1 MVLALFEILAFVLGN
16 VRMQRPAII
25 VMTKVPGFA
34 DVKTRLRP
42 LLSESQSAELAGCFL
57 TDTITNLA
65 SVFEHRIIA
74 FTPEDGRDAIET
86 LVVGGHIYI
95 PQRGGDLGQRL
106 DAAIADAF
114 EMGFGPVIVI
124 GTDSPT
130 LPPDYS
136 AQALD
141 HLQSHEDGV
150 AIGPTDDGGFYLI
163 GVSRLHKGMFDG
175 VAWSSDKTYE
185 QTVANIKNIG
195 DVDLL
200 VLPRWYD
207 VDEPADLVRLIA
219 EIDLDET
226 ARDRA
231 RTTSRWIIAN
241 HKTFVSAFRES

>member
-1 MVLALFEILAFVLGN
+1 
-16 VRMQRPAII
+16 MQQPVII

-42 LLSESQSAELAGCFL
+42 LLSEGQCVELARCFL

-65 SVFEHRIIA
+65 SIFDRRIIA
-74 FTPEDGRDAIET
+74 FTPDEGRVAIEAH
-86 LVVGGHIYI
+86 VAAGDICI
-95 PQRGGDLGQRL
+95 PQRGSDLGLRL
-106 DAAIADAF
+106 DAAIAEAF
-114 EMGFGPVIVI
+114 EMGFWPVIVI

-130 LPPDYS
+130 LPPKYL
-136 AQALD
+136 AQALN

-163 GVSRLHKGMFDG
+163 GVSRPREGMFDG
-175 VAWSSDKTYE
+175 VTWSSDKTCE
-185 QTVANIKNIG
+185 RTVANIKNIV

-207 VDEPADLVRLIA
+207 VDEPEDLARLIA
-219 EIDLDET
+219 EIDSDET

-231 RTTSRWIIAN
+231 RTTSHWITAN
-241 HKTFVSAFRES
+241 QKTFVSALRES

>member
-1 MVLALFEILAFVLGN
+1 MSVHK
-16 VRMQRPAII
+16 QQPAII

-42 LLSESQSAELAGCFL
+42 LLSEGQCVELAGCFL

-74 FTPEDGRDAIET
+74 FTPGDGCDATEA
-86 LVVGGHIYI
+86 LVDSGDICI

-114 EMGFGPVIVI
+114 EIGFGPVIVI

-130 LPPDYS
+130 LPREYV

-141 HLQSHEDGV
+141 HLQSRDDGV

-175 VAWSSDKTYE
+175 VTWSSDKTCE

-195 DVDLL
+195 DVVLL
-200 VLPRWYD
+200 VLSRWYD
-207 VDEPADLVRLIA
+207 VDEPADLVQMIA
-219 EIDLDET
+219 EIDSDET

-231 RTTSRWIIAN
+231 RTTSRWITAN
-241 HKTFVSAFRES
+241 QKTFVSAFRES

>member
-1 MVLALFEILAFVLGN
+1 
-16 VRMQRPAII
+16 
-25 VMTKVPGFA
+25 MTKVPGFA

-65 SVFEHRIIA
+65 SVFEHRVIA
-74 FTPEDGRDAIET
+74 FTPDDGRESIET
-86 LVVGGHIYI
+86 VVGGDIYI
-95 PQRGGDLGQRL
+95 PQGDGDLGQRL
-106 DAAIADAF
+106 DAAIAEAF
-114 EMGFGPVIVI
+114 EMGFGPVLVI

-130 LPPDYS
+130 LPHEYL
-136 AQALD
+136 AQASG

-163 GVSRLHKGMFDG
+163 GVSRPREGIYDG
-175 VAWSSDKTYE
+175 VTWSSDKTCE

-207 VDEPADLVRLIA
+207 VDEPKDLERLIA
-219 EIDLDET
+219 EIDSDEA

-231 RTTSRWIIAN
+231 PTTSRWLTAN
-241 HKTFVSAFRES
+241 QKTFVSELRIVKFFFFGMINSSLL

>member
-1 MVLALFEILAFVLGN
+1 
-16 VRMQRPAII
+16 MQQPVII

-42 LLSESQSAELAGCFL
+42 LLSESQCAELAGCFL

-74 FTPEDGRDAIET
+74 FTPDEGRDAIEA
-86 LVVGGHIYI
+86 LGDGDICI
-95 PQRGGDLGQRL
+95 AQRGGDLGQRL
-106 DAAIADAF
+106 DAAIEEAF

-130 LPPDYS
+130 LPPEYL

-141 HLQSHEDGV
+141 HLQSRGHGV

-163 GVSRLHKGMFDG
+163 GVSRQREGMFSNIT
-175 VAWSSDKTYE
+175 WSSSQVFE
-185 QTVANIKNIG
+185 QTEANIRDIG
-195 DVDLL
+195 NLDLL

-207 VDEPADLVRLIA
+207 VDEPEDLARLIA
-219 EIDLDET
+219 EIDSDTT
-226 ARDRA
+226 ARDLV
-231 RTTSRWIIAN
+231 RTTSRWITKN
-241 HKTFVSAFRES
+241 QKTFVWDPRES

>member
-1 MVLALFEILAFVLGN
+1 
-16 VRMQRPAII
+16 MQQPAII

-42 LLSESQSAELAGCFL
+42 LLSEGQCVELARCFL

-65 SVFEHRIIA
+65 SVFDRRIIA
-74 FTPEDGRDAIET
+74 FTPDEGRVAIEAH
-86 LVVGGHIYI
+86 VAAGDICI

-106 DAAIADAF
+106 DAAIAEAF

-130 LPPDYS
+130 LPPEYL

-141 HLQSHEDGV
+141 HLQSRDDGV

-163 GVSRLHKGMFDG
+163 GVSRQREGMFNNIT
-175 VAWSSDKTYE
+175 WSSSQVFK
-185 QTVANIKNIG
+185 QTGANIRDIG
-195 DVDLL
+195 NLDLL

-207 VDEPADLVRLIA
+207 VDEPADLARLIA
-219 EIDLDET
+219 EIDSDTT
-226 ARDRA
+226 ARDLV
-231 RTTSRWIIAN
+231 RTTSRWITKN
-241 HKTFVSAFRES
+241 QKTFAWASRES

>member
-1 MVLALFEILAFVLGN
+1 
-16 VRMQRPAII
+16 MQQPAII
-25 VMTKVPGFA
+25 VMTKVPGFT

-42 LLSESQSAELAGCFL
+42 LLSEGQCVELAGCFL

-65 SVFEHRIIA
+65 SIFDHRIIA
-74 FTPEDGRDAIET
+74 FTPEDGRDGIET
-86 LVVGGHIYI
+86 LVGGHIYI

-106 DAAIADAF
+106 DAVIAEAF

-124 GTDSPT
+124 GADSPT
-130 LPPDYS
+130 LPADYL

-141 HLQSHEDGV
+141 HLRSREDGV
-150 AIGPTDDGGFYLI
+150 AVGPTDDGGFYLI

-175 VAWSSDKTYE
+175 VTWSSDKTCE
-185 QTVANIKNIG
+185 QTVANIKNIR

-207 VDEPADLVRLIA
+207 VDEPADLVHMIA
-219 EIDLDET
+219 EIDSDET

-231 RTTSRWIIAN
+231 RTTSRWLTAN
-241 HKTFVSAFRES
+241 QKTFVSAFRES

>member
-1 MVLALFEILAFVLGN
+1 
-16 VRMQRPAII
+16 MQRPAII

-42 LLSESQSAELAGCFL
+42 LLSESQSAELARCFL

-74 FTPEDGRDAIET
+74 FTPEEGRDAVET
-86 LVVGGHIYI
+86 LVVGDHIYI
-95 PQRGGDLGQRL
+95 PQRGDTLGERI

-114 EMGFGPVIVI
+114 EMGFAPVIVI

-130 LPPDYS
+130 LPPEYV
-136 AQALD
+136 AQAFG
-141 HLQSHEDGV
+141 HLQSHEDGA

-163 GVSRLHKGMFDG
+163 GVSRPREGIFDG
-175 VAWSSDKTYE
+175 VTWSSDKTCE

-200 VLPRWYD
+200 VLSRWYD
-207 VDEPADLVRLIA
+207 VDEPADLVRMIA
-219 EIDLDET
+219 EIDSDEA

-231 RTTSRWIIAN
+231 RTTSRWITAN
-241 HKTFVSAFRES
+241 QKTFVSAFRES

>member
-1 MVLALFEILAFVLGN
+1 MFVH
-16 VRMQRPAII
+16 MQQPAII

-57 TDTITNLA
+57 SDTITNLA

-95 PQRGGDLGQRL
+95 PQRGDKLGERI
-106 DAAIADAF
+106 DAAIADAI
-114 EMGFGPVIVI
+114 ELGFGPVIVI

-130 LPPDYS
+130 LPPEYV
-136 AQALD
+136 AQAFG

-175 VAWSSDKTYE
+175 VTWSSDKTCE

-200 VLPRWYD
+200 VLSRWYD
-207 VDEPADLVRLIA
+207 VDEPADLVRMIA
-219 EIDLDET
+219 EIDSDET

-231 RTTSRWIIAN
+231 QTTSRWITAN
-241 HKTFVSAFRES
+241 QKTFVSALRES

>member
-1 MVLALFEILAFVLGN
+1 MFVH
-16 VRMQRPAII
+16 MQQPAII

-42 LLSESQSAELAGCFL
+42 LLSEGQCVELARCFL

-65 SVFEHRIIA
+65 SVFDHRIIA
-74 FTPEDGRDAIET
+74 FTPDEGRDAIED
-86 LVVGGHIYI
+86 LVGVGDICV
-95 PQRGGDLGQRL
+95 PQRGSDLGLRL
-106 DAAIADAF
+106 DAAIAEAF

-130 LPPDYS
+130 LPPEYL

-141 HLQSHEDGV
+141 HLQSRGHGV
-150 AIGPTDDGGFYLI
+150 ALGPTDDGGFYLI
-163 GVSRLHKGMFDG
+163 GVSRQREGIFDG
-175 VAWSSDKTYE
+175 VTWSSDKTCE

-207 VDEPADLVRLIA
+207 VDEPDDLARLIA
-219 EIDLDET
+219 EIDSDET
-226 ARDRA
+226 ARARA
-231 RTTSRWIIAN
+231 RTTSRWLTAN
-241 HKTFVSAFRES
+241 QKTFVSAFRES

>member
-1 MVLALFEILAFVLGN
+1 
-16 VRMQRPAII
+16 MQQPAII

-42 LLSESQSAELAGCFL
+42 LLSEGQCVELAGCFL

-74 FTPEDGRDAIET
+74 FTPEGGRDAIKT

-95 PQRGGDLGQRL
+95 PQRGGKLGERI
-106 DAAIADAF
+106 DAAISDAF
-114 EMGFGPVIVI
+114 EMGFGPVIII

-130 LPPDYS
+130 LPPEYVT
-136 AQALD
+136 QALG

-150 AIGPTDDGGFYLI
+150 VTGPTDDGGFYLI
-163 GVSRLHKGMFDG
+163 GVSRPREGIFDG
-175 VAWSSDKTYE
+175 VTWSSDKTCE
-185 QTVANIKNIG
+185 QTVANIKNIR

-207 VDEPADLVRLIA
+207 VDEPADLVQMIA
-219 EIDLDET
+219 EIDSDET

-231 RTTSRWIIAN
+231 RTTSRWLTAN
-241 HKTFVSAFRES
+241 QKTFFSAFRES

>member
-1 MVLALFEILAFVLGN
+1 
-16 VRMQRPAII
+16 MQQPAII

-34 DVKTRLRP
+34 EVKTRLRP
-42 LLSESQSAELAGCFL
+42 LLTEDECTELARCFL

-74 FTPEDGRDAIET
+74 FTPDDGREGIET
-86 LVVGGHIYI
+86 LVLGHLYN

-114 EMGFGPVIVI
+114 EKGFGPVIVI

-130 LPPDYS
+130 LPPEYL

-141 HLQSHEDGV
+141 LLQSNGDGV

-163 GVSRLHKGMFDG
+163 GVSRPHEEMFVG
-175 VAWSSDKTYE
+175 VSWSTDKTFE
-185 QTVANIKNIG
+185 QTVTNIKKIF

-207 VDEPADLVRLIA
+207 VDEPADLVRMIA
-219 EIDLDET
+219 EIDSDET

-231 RTTSRWIIAN
+231 RATNRWIN
-241 HKTFVSAFRES
+241 ENQRTLVSALRES